1 MIKESMTI
9 IKGKQRSIIKENK
22 AILLKTKF
30 NTIRCMDQYI
40 QMKQINSK
48 QDILIIIKIFKN
60 IIGK

>member
-48 QDILIIIKIFKN
+48 QDMLNNNK
-60 IIGK
+60 